1 MTEAIRVLVAP
12 DAFKSSITAAD
23 AARHLAAGL
32 SSDPRCRAVECPI
45 ADGGEGTL
53 AVLARLGGRVHEA
66 TVTGPL
72 GDPVQASW
80 AALGDS
86 AYVEVAQGAGAQHVP
101 IRSPETCLRASSI
114 GVGQLIAA
122 ALDDGYRRIILTT
135 GGSAVSD
142 GGTGMLAALGARFW
156 PPDSGSS
163 GGGSLGK
170 VHKVEFAALDPRLRE
185 TEFLVAVD
193 VANPLLGPEGAARV
207 FASQKGAGPSEIGLL
222 EAGLAHW
229 AAQLEGGLRWAHE
242 PGSGASGGIGFAAM
256 AALAARRFSGAELV
270 LDLLEIGD
278 LLTDVDLVVT
288 GEGSF
293 DRQTLA
299 GKAPLA
305 LAHRARARG
314 IPVVAVAGR
323 VELGEDTLEEHGI
336 LASWS
341 LVQLAG
347 SQESAMAGAGA
358 WLQEA
363 GRLVSAQL
371 PKLIDRS
378 R

>member
-72 GDPVQASW
+72 GAPVQASW

-114 GVGQLIAA
+114 GIGQLVAA

-163 GGGSLGK
+163 GGGSLAK
-170 VHKVEFAALDPRLRE
+170 VLRVDLAALDPRLKE
-185 TEFLVAVD
+185 AEVLVAVD
-193 VANPLLGPEGAARV
+193 VANPLLGPEGASRV
-207 FASQKGAGPSEIGLL
+207 FAPQKGAGPSEIGLL

-229 AAQLEGGLRWAHE
+229 AAQLEDGARLAQE
-242 PGSGASGGIGFAAM
+242 AGSGASGGIGFAAM
-256 AALAARRFSGAELV
+256 AALAARRISGAELV
-270 LDLLEIGD
+270 LELLGIDGM
-278 LLTDVDLVVT
+278 LADVDLVVT

-305 LAHRARARG
+305 LAHRAKARG

-323 VELGEDTLEEHGI
+323 VDLGWDTLEEHGI

-347 SQESAMAGAGA
+347 SPESAIAGAGA
-358 WLQEA
+358 WLEEA
-363 GRLVSAQL
+363 GRLVSAELQR
-371 PKLIDRS
+371 LIGRS